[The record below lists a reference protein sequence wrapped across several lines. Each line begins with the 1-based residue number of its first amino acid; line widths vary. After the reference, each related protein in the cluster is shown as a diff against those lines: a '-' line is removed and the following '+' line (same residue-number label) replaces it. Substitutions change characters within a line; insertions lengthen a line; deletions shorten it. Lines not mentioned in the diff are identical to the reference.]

1 MTLCMMILTPVM
13 SQHMLYLLVLNIYE
27 YSVLTEN
34 LYTELNVCVS
44 IYQIILLKLLFVSST
59 FLYIVYFVQ

>member
-27 YSVLTEN
+27 YSVLAEN